1 MCKFKPFNKHL
12 LVEKISEAKI
22 SDSSSVL
29 IPEDAQVGEQLRYAL
44 VKFVCAAAD
53 CERFLTDLN
62 PERASWTVQ
71 HGTREDVFTTSA
83 KENGNAKLVV
93 DQSMIEEVKILD
105 DVFYIV
111 HQNYI
116 VGIVS
121 E

>member
-1 MCKFKPFNKHL
+1 MCKFKPFNKHV
-12 LVEKISEAKI
+12 LVKKISEAKI
-22 SDSSSVL
+22 PDLSPVL

-53 CERFLTDLN
+53 CERFLSDLN

-83 KENGNAKLVV
+83 KENGNVQLVV
-93 DQSMIEEVKILD
+93 DQSMIEEVEIQD
-105 DVFYIV
+105 GIFHII

-121 E
+121 Q